1 MMGSASSYETSSA
14 LAANDR
20 QCISRRSRQL
30 ILNSCDRAAVG
41 QFTEGII
48 DRIRPKNF
56 HESNGPDVIPETF
69 TDTYRNVEN
78 DGDEWYEKL
87 FVNDNGNAS
96 VQVLSA
102 NWEGC
107 PH

>member
-1 MMGSASSYETSSA
+1 MNSY
-14 LAANDR
+14 
-20 QCISRRSRQL
+20 
-30 ILNSCDRAAVG
+30 DRAAVG
-41 QFTEGII
+41 QFAEGAI

-56 HESNGPDVIPETF
+56 HESNGPDVIPGTF

-78 DGDEWYEKL
+78 DGDEWYVKL
-87 FVNDNGNAS
+87 FVNDNGDTS

-102 NWEGC
+102 NWEGY